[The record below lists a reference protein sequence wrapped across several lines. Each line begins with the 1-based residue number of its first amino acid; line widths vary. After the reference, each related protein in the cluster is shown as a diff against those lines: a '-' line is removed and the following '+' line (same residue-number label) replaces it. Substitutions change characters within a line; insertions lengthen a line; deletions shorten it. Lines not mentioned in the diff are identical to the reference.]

1 MALQLTEKV
10 KGMWSKD
17 FESFLQEYWMDNFM
31 EGQSK
36 EAAMDA
42 IERWI
47 SNLDADEFIEL
58 ADLFGDLREMRALK
72 AAGTS
77 QV

>member
-10 KGMWSKD
+10 KGMWAKD
-17 FESFLQEYWMDNFM
+17 FDSFLQEYWMDNFM

-36 EAAMDA
+36 DAAIDA

-47 SNLDADEFIEL
+47 ENLQADDFIEL
-58 ADLFGDLREMRALK
+58 ANLYGDLREMKALK
-72 AAGTS
+72 NKD
-77 QV
+77 VFN